1 MFSQSW
7 TGRTLNLLVPG
18 RIFQDGIEGS
28 AGDCCILYLAG
39 HNGYKPKPTTT
50 LQMARV
56 GLVYFR
62 VAMFMWDVAQPSR

>member
-28 AGDCCILYLAG
+28 AGYCCIPYLAG
-39 HNGYKPKPTTT
+39 YNGCKPKPTT

-56 GLVYFR
+56 WLVYFH